1 MSGHS
6 KWSSIKHQKA
16 VTDAK
21 RANVFTKLAN
31 AIAVAA
37 RKGTDPA
44 MNFSLRLAIDRA
56 KSANMPKENI
66 ERSIRRGSG
75 TGEVAIEEIIYEAY
89 GPAAT
94 AILIKVATD
103 NKNRTIAGI
112 KSILN
117 KFGGKLATSGA
128 VSYLFEEKGQIF
140 AKSDKVKEE
149 AELAIIDSGAQD
161 YEEANG
167 GYFVYCA
174 PRDLD
179 KVKSALESRNF
190 QIEDFQIIFQPK
202 NSIQLDEASTDKA
215 VEILKALDDLDDV
228 SLVSSNFS

>member
-16 VTDAK
+16 ATDAK

-31 AIAVAA
+31 AVTVAA

-66 ERSIRRGSG
+66 ERAVSRGSG
-75 TGEVAIEEIIYEAY
+75 ASGEVIEEALYEAY
-89 GPAAT
+89 GPAGT

-103 NKNRTIAGI
+103 NKNRTVAEI

-117 KFGGKLATSGA
+117 KFGGKLH
-128 VSYLFEEKGQIF
+128 FRRC
-140 AKSDKVKEE
+140 
-149 AELAIIDSGAQD
+149 ELSFRRKR
-161 YEEANG
+161 AN
-167 GYFVYCA
+167 FC
-174 PRDLD
+174 
-179 KVKSALESRNF
+179 
-190 QIEDFQIIFQPK
+190 
-202 NSIQLDEASTDKA
+202 
-215 VEILKALDDLDDV
+215 
-228 SLVSSNFS
+228 